1 MALVLR
7 VWMLRIHGLLHVLWS
22 CWRVTLTVLVC
33 SCASQLRA
41 ALPSR
46 AFGTRPI
53 QSRMQKDRPRFFKVR
68 PRTAIE
74 RAPSS
79 QHGCMHAV
87 HVASCSERA
96 IALVMRRC
104 WAVTLAGRAQ
114 RAGAVPPWAFSS
126 KAVTRSDRDAT
137 HDRCACGLR
146 RANRSRVFPV

>member
-114 RAGAVPPWAFSS
+114 RAGAVPPWAWRL
-126 KAVTRSDRDAT
+126 AAT
-137 HDRCACGLR
+137 VICGH
-146 RANRSRVFPV
+146 